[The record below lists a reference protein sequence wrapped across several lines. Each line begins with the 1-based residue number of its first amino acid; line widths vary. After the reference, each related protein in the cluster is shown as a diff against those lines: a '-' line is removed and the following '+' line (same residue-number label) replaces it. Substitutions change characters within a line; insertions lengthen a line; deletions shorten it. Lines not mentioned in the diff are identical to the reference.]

1 MMKKVVIVGGG
12 YGGVAALQKLAERRD
27 IEILLIDRHPYHF
40 LQTEGYSLIAG
51 RIPFDKTLVNLQ
63 TLCQSYGEHV
73 SFLHTGVSSID
84 LERKCI
90 HIDEKQ
96 EIAYDY
102 LIIATGSVT
111 RFMESIEGLQ
121 NCSYGIKNLRGAF
134 RMKQFF
140 EKELFVRL
148 ENDKHAKEHYSVVI
162 GGGGLSG
169 VEIAAAMQHYFN
181 RYYKSNTL
189 SCDKLNIHLISGSS
203 TILKGMHPKIVE
215 KATHYLETLGVI
227 LHCGEHITKVEPHKA
242 VLENGEMI
250 NFDFMIF
257 TGGIM
262 ATRMIKGMEIE
273 HNKIGQIIVNPD
285 LQIPGKNGVFAIGD
299 AADITD
305 LEGNHIPHTAQAAIK
320 SGQCAAK
327 NIILLLDG
335 KKTLPAEIKIL
346 GLAIAM
352 GGHYAILS
360 IGGIR
365 VYGLVAYF
373 LKKVVE
379 NFYKWP
385 LWMRCQFAK
394 QTK

>member
-1 MMKKVVIVGGG
+1 MKQVVLVGGG

-27 IEILLIDRHPYHF
+27 IHILLIDRHPYHF

-63 TLCQSYGEHV
+63 TLCQSYGGHV
-73 SFLHTGVSSID
+73 SFLHAGVSSID

-96 EIAYDY
+96 EINYDY
-102 LIIATGSVT
+102 LIIGTGSVT

-121 NCSYGIKNLRGAF
+121 NCSYGIKNFRGAF

-169 VEIAAAMQHYFN
+169 VEIAAEMQHYFN

-189 SCDKLNIHLISGSS
+189 ACDKLNIHLISGSS
-203 TILKGMHPKIVE
+203 TVLKGMHPKIIE
-215 KATHYLETLGVI
+215 KAEHRLESLGVN
-227 LHCGEHITKVEPHKA
+227 LHCGEHIVKVEPHKA
-242 VLENGEMI
+242 VLENGDVI
-250 NFDFMIF
+250 HFDFMIF

-262 ATRMIKGMEIE
+262 GTRMIKDIEIK
-273 HNKIGQIIVNPD
+273 HNKIGQIIVGPD
-285 LQIPGKNGVFAIGD
+285 LQIPGKSGVFAIGD
-299 AADITD
+299 AAEITD
-305 LEGNHIPHTAQAAIK
+305 EEGNRTADTAQAAIK
-320 SGQCAAK
+320 SGQCAAD
-327 NIILLLDG
+327 NILLLMEG
-335 KKTLPAEIKIL
+335 KKPLPAEIKIL

-352 GGHYAILS
+352 GGRYAILS
-360 IGGIR
+360 VGNMRI
-365 VYGLVAYF
+365 YGVVAYLF
-373 LKKVVE
+373 KKIVE

-385 LWMRCQFAK
+385 LWLRCQFAK
-394 QTK
+394 QTQ